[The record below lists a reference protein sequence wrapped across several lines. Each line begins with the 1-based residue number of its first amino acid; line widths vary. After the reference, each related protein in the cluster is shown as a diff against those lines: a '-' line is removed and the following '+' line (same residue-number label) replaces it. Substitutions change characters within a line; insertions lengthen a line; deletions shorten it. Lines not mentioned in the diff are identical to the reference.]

1 MGVFWCSDC
10 NVEDKGST
18 ISNSSSSRSEESV
31 NFKECREMS
40 SAPSAGGLGPLTSQ

>member
-1 MGVFWCSDC
+1 MCMSWCSDC

-40 SAPSAGGLGPLTSQ
+40 PAPSSRGLGPLTSQ